1 MMKVADGV
9 PPRLP
14 LAQLEGLAAGP
25 PVPSAAW
32 WITHQS
38 CEHLFE
44 EAAGIDPRTGGPVA
58 QPLGA
63 LLAGLRKAGVGAVRP
78 FPADRVW
85 RAAAFASEPLARL
98 IQQHRHRIVRSH
110 AELPMHRVR
119 EIDARSVSWLV
130 AQPGRTVRE
139 KLASRQHMLAVQ
151 REQSADTMENRML
164 VMFARQ
170 LALRA
175 EIRLGQAAAYD
186 SGAAD
191 QARRERLESVLD
203 LCRRRLPR
211 SDLGDLPMSERIR
224 PNNVLLGDPAYSR
237 VYRAWQWLRDEE
249 AALDACWP
257 AALERARVALFWLVA
272 ARLCALPGVSLADTF
287 ARVRD
292 GVVPSIELLGMEGGE
307 PRWLANPE
315 LHLLASS
322 ARPGKPRQFLRL
334 ALRGDGLLVRFA
346 KLEGEGA
353 LRTPQGSGVRFSL
366 RPSGGEASR
375 GRGVPVQAE
384 GGDIRIDTFADL
396 GGLSELA
403 GRVTAGVAR
412 LCGLDLREPAARAPT
427 GASTDGA
434 AALAFG
440 SASIVASS
448 GNAVRLSSMPWA
460 ASYALPEQGQ
470 AAWLEGLAGRMAG
483 LCQPAVYGVDEV
495 VEGLPGADHAALA
508 MTARLVAGAAARELA
523 LPASMRL
530 AWTMPDGGTA
540 AAQRTLRGAMQ
551 GVAAHGV
558 PVWRSVAA
566 AMAWLGEHPAQVRTG
581 DEVLVIDTEFSSATL
596 TPLVARHDDTLEQ
609 RMPESAG
616 LYWERRP
623 PIPDTEETTQL
634 GWPNVLHAYARKLV
648 ARAAGAVLP
657 ESQCEALAAS
667 LVHTGTIGA
676 MLADGGEQ
684 TVLARTVGGADFDA
698 LAIAHDPAL
707 FEELAQAW
715 MERLQQAAGDFTRR
729 ERGRPPGRRVLV
741 AGGPFDGRG
750 THLGTVLTAH
760 PDKGFGFVRLA
771 DSDERLFLH
780 VSELAAAALPAGGA
794 RLAFDIANGSKGR
807 AAANARVISD
817 AEYWCRANLIPV
829 SLEQI
834 ASGARMVSLRQG
846 ARCVSWREWL
856 PDLLLEVAR
865 GGHVVQVPLCEK
877 ILVDPVPGSSREFFA
892 PLRFALP
899 ADRSTCVLPVSE
911 AGDSP
916 RSGGWELRLQ
926 SALLPLA
933 QDLPVSI
940 GVRHV
945 YGADTSYRLV
955 VRPQAAASFAVLEAQ
970 PVPHGGRQ
978 APLLEPGGFAL
989 PGSDKRLAERFTREV
1004 GDFISKGLPTLD
1016 ELLKRNRPE
1025 ERSWA
1030 AHDGVAAAGRRL
1042 AAHLAA
1048 HGGSG
1053 LADEIDRMLVRIALD
1068 GAQEQDGERIAA
1080 LDAAAGDSDAV
1091 PQLLRVMGLAVGS
1104 GDGWRA
1110 GVLDSL
1116 LRHVARHGSYESFN
1130 PGYRA
1135 AAVRALAKAVWR
1147 EPGLVASLSSR
1158 PGVAAWLASDC
1169 MRSLGSMLPRVPYE
1183 ADGEVLERVKL
1194 RYVAPFVNA
1203 CELLLALCMGAL
1215 REGPLSTSSETAV
1228 ALARLTRQLDARMH
1242 ALGLKRHWW
1251 VMPAAPAPSGLQH
1264 MSPLVYALGAQLAPG
1279 TAESLLRLSE

>member
-14 LAQLEGLAAGP
+14 LAQLEALAAGP
-25 PVPSAAW
+25 PVPSSAW
-32 WITHQS
+32 WITHQA

-44 EAAGIDPRTGGPVA
+44 EVAGIDPRTGASVA
-58 QPLGA
+58 QPLDA
-63 LLAGLRKAGVGAVRP
+63 LLAGLHKAGVGAVRP

-139 KLASRQHMLAVQ
+139 KLANRQRMLAVQ

-164 VMFARQ
+164 AMFARHM
-170 LALRA
+170 ALRA
-175 EIRLGQAAAYD
+175 EVRLGHAAAYD
-186 SGAAD
+186 AGAAD
-191 QARRERLESVLD
+191 QARRELLEAALE

-211 SDLGDLPMSERIR
+211 SDLGDLPVSERIR

-237 VYRAWQWLRDEE
+237 VYRAWQWLRNEE

-272 ARLCALPGVSLADTF
+272 ARLSALPGVSLADTF
-287 ARVRD
+287 ARVR
-292 GVVPSIELLGMEGGE
+292 GGIVPGIELLGMAGGA

-315 LHLLASS
+315 LHLLALST
-322 ARPGKPRQFLRL
+322 RPGKPRQFLRL
-334 ALRGDGLLVRFA
+334 ALRGDDLLVRFA

-353 LRTPQGSGVRFSL
+353 LRTPQGSGMRFSL
-366 RPSGGEASR
+366 RPSGGEAAR

-403 GRVTAGVAR
+403 GRVAAGVAR
-412 LCGLDLREPAARAPT
+412 LCGLDARESAARAPAWT
-427 GASTDGA
+427 SNDDA
-434 AALAFG
+434 AALALG
-440 SASIVASS
+440 SACIVASS
-448 GNAVRLSSMPWA
+448 GNAVRMSSMPWA
-460 ASYALPEQGQ
+460 AAYALPEQGQ
-470 AAWLEGLAGRMAG
+470 VAWLEGVAGRVAG
-483 LCQPAVYGVDEV
+483 LCQPAGDGLDEV

-523 LPASMRL
+523 LSTSTRL

-551 GVAAHGV
+551 GVAAHGL

-566 AMAWLGEHPAQVRTG
+566 AMAWLGEHPAQVRAG
-581 DEVLVIDTEFSSATL
+581 DEVLVIDTEFSSGTL
-596 TPLVARHDDTLEQ
+596 TPLVARHDDTLAQ

-623 PIPDTEETTQL
+623 PLPDTDETAQL

-657 ESQCEALAAS
+657 ESQCEALAAR

-676 MLADGGEQ
+676 MLASGAEQAVLVRTAGE
-684 TVLARTVGGADFDA
+684 ADFDV
-698 LAIAHDPAL
+698 LAIAHDTAL
-707 FEELAQAW
+707 FEELTQAW
-715 MERLQQAAGDFTRR
+715 MGRLQQAAGDFTRR
-729 ERGRPPGRRVLV
+729 ERGRPPRRRVLV

-750 THLGTVLTAH
+750 THVGTVLTAH
-760 PDKGFGFVRLA
+760 IDKGFGFVRLA

-780 VSELAAAALPAGGA
+780 VSALATAALPAGGA
-794 RLAFDIANGSKGR
+794 RLAFDVVNSSKGK
-807 AAANARVISD
+807 AAAKARVISD

-856 PDLLLEVAR
+856 PDLLLEVVR

-877 ILVDPVPGSSREFFA
+877 VLVDPVSGSSCEFFT
-892 PLRFALP
+892 PLRVVLP
-899 ADRSTCVLPVSE
+899 ADRSACVLPVSE

-916 RSGGWELRLQ
+916 RAGGWELWLQ

-955 VRPQAAASFAVLEAQ
+955 VRPQAAASFGDVEAQ
-970 PVPHGGRQ
+970 PVPLGGRQ
-978 APLLEPGGFAL
+978 APRLEPDGFTL
-989 PGSDKRLAERFTREV
+989 PGSDKRLAERFAREV
-1004 GDFISKGLPTLD
+1004 DDFILKGSPALD

-1025 ERSWA
+1025 ERSWT
-1030 AHDGVAAAGRRL
+1030 AHDGMAAAGSTL

-1080 LDAAAGDSDAV
+1080 LDEAAGDSDAV

-1116 LRHVARHGSYESFN
+1116 LRNVARHGSYESFN

-1135 AAVRALAKAVWR
+1135 AAIRALAKAVWR
-1147 EPGLVASLSSR
+1147 EPELLASLSSR
-1158 PGVAAWLASDC
+1158 PGVATWLASDC

-1194 RYVAPFVNA
+1194 RYVAPFVNT
-1203 CELLLALCMGAL
+1203 CELLLALSMGAS

-1242 ALGLKRHWW
+1242 ALGLRRHWW
-1251 VMPAAPAPSGLQH
+1251 VMPSAPVPSDLQH